1 MQRCSLAVPLLTPVL
16 LYLALLLAFPSAYA
30 VKLALTD
37 SLTGT
42 FPSLANFRDVWS
54 DSLFSRALINNI
66 LLPICSVAIELV
78 AGLALALFLAAR
90 FRGRRLLRA
99 IVVVPFALPEIV
111 FLTIMR
117 YVFAS
122 RGYANGALAVLG
134 VPSVEWLLPGHTLTF
149 FTVVLVDAWH
159 VTPVAFLMLL
169 AALTAIPEGVLEA
182 AKLDGAG
189 FWSRLRF
196 IILPLLWPALVA
208 AVLLRGVDALRVFAT
223 PLVLTGVEGVPV
235 LSTYAYHQW
244 SDYGNDGAAAAAAT
258 LLAVLSVLLT
268 IPLLRR
274 RAET

>member
-1 MQRCSLAVPLLTPVL
+1 MHRRSLSFLLLAPVL
-16 LYLALLLAFPSAYA
+16 LYLAMLLAFPSVYA
-30 VKLALTD
+30 LKLALTD

-42 FPSLANFRDVWS
+42 FPSLANFQDVWS
-54 DSLFSRALINNI
+54 DTLFWRALINNI
-66 LLPICSVAIELV
+66 FLPLCSVAIELV
-78 AGLALALFLAAR
+78 VGLALALFLAAR

-122 RGYANGALAVLG
+122 RGYANGALTALG
-134 VPSVEWLLPGHTLTF
+134 VPPVEWLLPGRALTF
-149 FTVVLVDAWH
+149 VTVVLVDAWH
-159 VTPVAFLMLL
+159 VTPVVFLMLL
-169 AALTAIPEGVLEA
+169 AALSAIPEGILEA
-182 AKLDGAG
+182 AKLDGAR
-189 FWSRLRF
+189 FWPRLRF

-244 SDYGNDGAAAAAAT
+244 SDYGNDGAAAAAAA
-258 LLAVLSVLLT
+258 LLAVLSVSLT

-274 RAET
+274 RAGA

>member
-1 MQRCSLAVPLLTPVL
+1 MHRRSLAVPLVAPVL

-37 SLTGT
+37 SLTGA
-42 FPSLANFRDVWS
+42 FPSLANFRDVWG
-54 DSLFSRALINNI
+54 DTLFWRALINNI
-66 LLPICSVAIELV
+66 LLPLCSVAIELV
-78 AGLALALFLAAR
+78 LGLALALFLAVR

-122 RGYANGALAVLG
+122 RGYANGALDAFGL
-134 VPSVEWLLPGHTLTF
+134 PPVEWLLPGHALTF
-149 FTVVLVDAWH
+149 VTVVLVDAWH
-159 VTPVAFLMLL
+159 VTPVVFLMLL
-169 AALTAIPEGVLEA
+169 AALTAIPEGILEA
-182 AKLDGAG
+182 AKLDGAR
-189 FWSRLRF
+189 FWPRLRF

-208 AVLLRGVDALRVFAT
+208 ALLLRGVDALRVFAT

-268 IPLLRR
+268 IPLLRH
-274 RAET
+274 RAAT

>member
-1 MQRCSLAVPLLTPVL
+1 MHRRSLTPLLLTPVL

-37 SLTGT
+37 SLTGA
-42 FPSLANFRDVWS
+42 FPSLANFRDIWA
-54 DSLFSRALINNI
+54 DSLFWRALINNI
-66 LLPICSVAIELV
+66 LLPVCSVAIELV
-78 AGLALALFLAAR
+78 LGLALALFLAAR

-99 IVVVPFALPEIV
+99 VVVVPFALPEIV

-122 RGYANGALAVLG
+122 RGYANGALAALG
-134 VPSVEWLLPGHTLTF
+134 VPPVEWLLPGHALTF
-149 FTVVLVDAWH
+149 ATVVLVDAWH
-159 VTPVAFLMLL
+159 VTPVVFLMLL
-169 AALTAIPEGVLEA
+169 AALTAIPEGILEA
-182 AKLDGAG
+182 AKLDGAR
-189 FWSRLRF
+189 FWPRLRF

-235 LSTYAYHQW
+235 LSTYAFHQW
-244 SDYGNDGAAAAAAT
+244 SDYGNDGAAAAAAA
-258 LLAVLSVLLT
+258 LLAVLSVVLT

-274 RAET
+274 RAAT